1 MITKNPCMHPA
12 DIRVVRCISLEEAN
26 KRFQQNWGTPNYFK

>member
-12 DIRVVRCISLEEAN
+12 DIRVVYCVSNMEIK
-26 KRFQQNWGTPNYFK
+26 KRL